1 MGKGVLDYEDLR
13 SLCTHA
19 QPVDRAVS
27 RFGIFNKLMLMFYLG
42 ELRRPGE
49 AVRVHMLSW
58 ASTLR
63 LSTKYPSHMGQ
74 LI

>member
-1 MGKGVLDYEDLR
+1 
-13 SLCTHA
+13 
-19 QPVDRAVS
+19 
-27 RFGIFNKLMLMFYLG
+27 MFYLG

-58 ASTLR
+58 ASTPR